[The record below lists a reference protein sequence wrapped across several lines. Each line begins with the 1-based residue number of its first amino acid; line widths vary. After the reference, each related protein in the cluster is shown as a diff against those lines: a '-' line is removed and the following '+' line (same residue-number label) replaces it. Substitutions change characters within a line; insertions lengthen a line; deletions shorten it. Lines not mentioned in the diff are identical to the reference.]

1 MTVFE
6 INKLFFKNFFLTK
19 PFLCLKI
26 NSNLILDFSLNNLS
40 MILKRVSLVAGL
52 MIVVMLISTAAGAGE
67 EGLTFRISGRDFYL
81 RSDLSNN
88 DSGSILSTGRTGLII
103 PLAGS
108 LSLDLSLS
116 SVNTGQAI
124 PGTRPFDAPP
134 IPVTRP
140 GESDLRLYR
149 LGADFSFRF

>member
-1 MTVFE
+1 
-6 INKLFFKNFFLTK
+6 
-19 PFLCLKI
+19 
-26 NSNLILDFSLNNLS
+26 

-52 MIVVMLISTAAGAGE
+52 MIVFMLISTPAGAGE
-67 EGLTFRISGRDFYL
+67 GGLTFRISGRDFYV
-81 RSDLSNN
+81 RSDLSSN
-88 DSGSILSTGRTGLII
+88 DSGSILSSGRTKLTI

-108 LSLDLSLS
+108 VSLDLSLS

-124 PGTRPFDAPP
+124 SGAKPFDAPP

-140 GESDLRLYR
+140 GDSDLRLYR

>member
-1 MTVFE
+1 
-6 INKLFFKNFFLTK
+6 LTK

-26 NSNLILDFSLNNLS
+26 NLNLILDFSLNNLS
-40 MILKRVSLVAGL
+40 IILKRVSLVAAL
-52 MIVVMLISTAAGAGE
+52 MIAAILVSTPAGAGE
-67 EGLTFRISGRDFYL
+67 EGLTFRIGGRDFNV

-88 DSGSILSTGRTGLII
+88 DSGSILSSGRTRLTI

-124 PGTRPFDAPP
+124 TGAKPFDAPP

-140 GESDLRLYR
+140 GDSDLRLYR